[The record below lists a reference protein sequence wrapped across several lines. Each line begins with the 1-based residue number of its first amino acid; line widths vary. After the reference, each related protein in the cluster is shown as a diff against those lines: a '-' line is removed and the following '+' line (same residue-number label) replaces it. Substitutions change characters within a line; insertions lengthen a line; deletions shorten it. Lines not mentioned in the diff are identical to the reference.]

1 MNTNVPNADLIRAVL
16 DGQVVQVTP
25 NEDGWTDMDPSVAV
39 ATLVRA
45 APGLKFRLK
54 PRTIVEWLPVFKGKD
69 GAGLG
74 NVYVD
79 RSRIPRELPA
89 GPVVKVIRLELDA
102 ESLEPLSATAEPYEA
117 APPVRPAPRERN
129 GAPERVWPGARVEA

>member
-1 MNTNVPNADLIRAVL
+1 VNTNVPNADLIRAVL

-89 GPVVKVIRLELDA
+89 GPVVKVIRLEVDA
-102 ESLEPLSATAEPYEA
+102 ESLEPLSVTAEPYEA
-117 APPVRPAPRERN
+117 APPVRLPPRERN